1 MTSSDWRRRLRN
13 AGIWG
18 LLVLVALIIG
28 GLSFVLPIVLALHSR
43 GTTAVEYAVAP
54 VTVGSLAFAVTGHYW
69 LKAPLRRP
77 AASSRYEIGASQR
90 RLQRYQA
97 RASKVRVVAAL
108 LAYYLPAVL
117 VTIRHQGTVGL
128 SDYFHGHVL
137 DGFGFI
143 GFLASGWQLITRD
156 IHLAAER
163 LTQSSVLIAVAGA
176 FVAGGTPL
184 EIAFA
189 GFFGELFFERVWQA
203 WVTAG
208 PPSPAEATSSSRKYR
223 EINVRVARPEGNSLH
238 AGQQLLQ
245 QHCLQSDNGRYRL
258 IMWNG
263 QLAIWGPDDT
273 KAIWATGTEGSGATH
288 AALDDAGRLRLCD
301 ADQTMVAWQSPVP
314 GGNANILRLEDDG
327 VLAAYRPDGTK
338 AWGTLP
344 VPVPNQAERFS
355 FEFVPPG
362 TVLTISY
369 S

>member
-1 MTSSDWRRRLRN
+1 MR
-13 AGIWG
+13 
-18 LLVLVALIIG
+18 VA
-28 GLSFVLPIVLALHSR
+28 
-43 GTTAVEYAVAP
+43 
-54 VTVGSLAFAVTGHYW
+54 
-69 LKAPLRRP
+69 
-77 AASSRYEIGASQR
+77 
-90 RLQRYQA
+90 
-97 RASKVRVVAAL
+97 AAL
-108 LAYYLPAVL
+108 LAYYLPAIV
-117 VTIRHQGTVGL
+117 VTIRHQGTAGL
-128 SDYFHGHVL
+128 ADYFHNHVL

-189 GFFGELFFERVWQA
+189 GFFGEIFFERLWQA

-208 PPSPAEATSSSRKYR
+208 QPGTAGGTSGSRRYH
-223 EINVRVARPEGNSLH
+223 EIKVRVAREEGNSLH
-238 AGQQLLQ
+238 AGQQLSE

-263 QLAIWGPDDT
+263 QLVIWGPDDT
-273 KAIWATGTEGSGATH
+273 KPRWTTGTEGSGATH

-301 ADQTMVAWQSPVP
+301 ADQAMVAWQSPVP
-314 GGNANILRLEDDG
+314 GGNADTLRLEDDG
-327 VLAAYRPDGTK
+327 VLAAYRPDGRK
-338 AWGTLP
+338 VWGTLP
-344 VPVPNQAERFS
+344 VPDQAEQLI

-362 TVLTISY
+362 TGLTISY